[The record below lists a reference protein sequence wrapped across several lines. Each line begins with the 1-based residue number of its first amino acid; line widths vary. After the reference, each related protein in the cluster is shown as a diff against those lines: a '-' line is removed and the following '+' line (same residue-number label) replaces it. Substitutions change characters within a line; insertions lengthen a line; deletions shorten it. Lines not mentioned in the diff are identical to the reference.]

1 MHVYVDYPEEK
12 SERDIM
18 LLVRSEEQPGDT
30 AKPAGSAP
38 PPKVAQEIIFDA
50 RNEIHAIQMAEAVE
64 SYIVD
69 LIQATHT
76 PER

>member
-30 AKPAGSAP
+30 AKPAGYRRDRRSVSDGLS
-38 PPKVAQEIIFDA
+38 PK
-50 RNEIHAIQMAEAVE
+50 RC
-64 SYIVD
+64 
-69 LIQATHT
+69 
-76 PER
+76 R